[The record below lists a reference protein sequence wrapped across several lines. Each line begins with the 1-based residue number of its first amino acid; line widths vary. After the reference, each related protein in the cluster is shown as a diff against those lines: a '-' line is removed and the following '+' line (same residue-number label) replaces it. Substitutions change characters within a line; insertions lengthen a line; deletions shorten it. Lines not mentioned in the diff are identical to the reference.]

1 MLEAAEEGGRV
12 GRRER
17 GDEGCDTNNQN
28 DILYKMQ
35 AVTMTLT
42 KYKICFSWLKWHEP
56 LGEITNIK
64 LYLSFVAKYGRVAVL
79 WPDMVLVSLV

>member
-1 MLEAAEEGGRV
+1 MPGADEEGGRV
-12 GRRER
+12 GRREG
-17 GDEGCDTNNQN
+17 GDEGCDTKNRN

-42 KYKICFSWLKWHEP
+42 EYKICFSWLKRHEP

-64 LYLSFVAKYGRVAVL
+64 LNLSFVAKYGRVAVL
-79 WPDMVLVSLV
+79 WPDMVLVSPV